1 MQLLLEKAVVVDA
14 RRSASPQRGYAEQ
27 KERKV
32 LLLPVDGKAAPA
44 PKPHE
49 AVIRI
54 AATCVLTSSIEY
66 HMRTHTGDK
75 PFACA
80 MCPYAARS
88 SNDLRKHVRTHTGQK
103 PYKCL
108 KCPYAAS
115 QGGHLKRHMNLHP
128 ST

>member
-14 RRSASPQRGYAEQ
+14 RRSASSQRGSPAQ
-27 KERKV
+27 KKRKM
-32 LLLPVDGKAAPA
+32 LLLPVDGKAALA
-44 PKPHE
+44 QKPHE

-54 AATCVLTSSIEY
+54 AATCVLTSSIDY

-88 SNDLRKHVRTHTGQK
+88 SINLKKHVRTHTGQK
-103 PYKCL
+103 PYKCP

-128 ST
+128 